1 MHSDLDKFK
10 YVQWNPDIPYMT
22 INIFLTRPMFP
33 RYNDIQIYI
42 TITNLTAQT

>member
-22 INIFLTRPMFP
+22 INIFNPANVFTV
-33 RYNDIQIYI
+33 
-42 TITNLTAQT
+42 